1 MAFDGSSPTEE
12 TRACPNC
19 GSSVLAKWAFC
30 RHCGI
35 ALNSFGAQWEP
46 IAEPLGLRSRRK
58 LSDAALDAS
67 QSPSALSEPR
77 FRQDHLEE
85 IYRRGKQ
92 EMNLEKSALH
102 FIPAEVE
109 KQIIV
114 LEQRVEQITEGDS
127 NRIGAL
133 NEQMKR
139 LEEGLQAIRVSRDI
153 LDERRRKERK
163 LLEGSFTAE
172 LERATSERRQLESSL
187 QERGRSILDDCRADM
202 IKEQEQKGSVQ
213 EEYVHEM
220 GEEVQRLHVLLEKH
234 HSARV
239 ERGEQI
245 LVKLE
250 ADFQKVHHDIETE
263 QKLRFEAEGM
273 MLRMVE
279 DVCGRLHGEIDKERL
294 QREAV
299 QNKLLGLLED
309 TCTQIENSFS
319 YLAKSKG

>member
-1 MAFDGSSPTEE
+1 MALDASPVEE
-12 TRACPNC
+12 TSCPNC

-35 ALNSFGAQWEP
+35 ALNSLAGAQWEP
-46 IAEPLGLRSRRK
+46 VAEPLLRSRRR
-58 LSDAALDAS
+58 LHAALDAS
-67 QSPSALSEPR
+67 SQSPSTLTESHL
-77 FRQDHLEE
+77 RQDLLED
-85 IYRRGKQ
+85 YRRGKQ
-92 EMNLEKSALH
+92 EMSLEKSALH

-109 KQIIV
+109 KQIV
-114 LEQRVEQITEGDS
+114 LLEHKVAQVTEGDS

-133 NEQMKR
+133 SDQVKR
-139 LEEGLQAIRVSRDI
+139 LEEGLHAIRVAREI
-153 LDERRRKERK
+153 HDERRRKEHK
-163 LLEGSFTAE
+163 M
-172 LERATSERRQLESSL
+172 LESSFATDL
-187 QERGRSILDDCRADM
+187 EKAASERKQFQSTWQAERGMSILNDCRADLT
-202 IKEQEQKGSVQ
+202 KEHEQKGSVQ
-213 EEYVHEM
+213 EEYVREI
-220 GEEVQRLHVLLEKH
+220 GEEVQRLHVLLEKQH
-234 HSARV
+234 VSRL

-250 ADFQKVHHDIETE
+250 ADFQQVHNDIETE

-279 DVCGRLHGEIDKERL
+279 DVCGRLHGEIEQERL

-319 YLAKSKG
+319 YLAKSKGL